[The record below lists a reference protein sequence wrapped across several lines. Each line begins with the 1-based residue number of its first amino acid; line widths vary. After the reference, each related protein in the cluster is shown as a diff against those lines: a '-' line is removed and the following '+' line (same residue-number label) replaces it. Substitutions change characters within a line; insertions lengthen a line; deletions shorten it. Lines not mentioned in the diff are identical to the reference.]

1 MKYILNI
8 ELENDD
14 LVTESGDLKE
24 GNLASL
30 IREIADA
37 VEDHARPG
45 RGRVVRDW
53 NGNRIGT
60 WKVSNR

>member
-1 MKYILNI
+1 MKYTLEI

-14 LVTESGDLKE
+14 LVTEDGDLRE

-37 VEDHARPG
+37 VEDRARPG

-53 NGNRIGT
+53 NGNRVGS
-60 WKVSNR
+60 WKVTDR